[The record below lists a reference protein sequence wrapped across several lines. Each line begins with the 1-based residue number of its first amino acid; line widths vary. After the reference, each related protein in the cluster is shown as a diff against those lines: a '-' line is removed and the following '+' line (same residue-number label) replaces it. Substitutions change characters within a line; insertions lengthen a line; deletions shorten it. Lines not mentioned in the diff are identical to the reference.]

1 MLFPKFKNSVLGVK
15 MEKEFV
21 EMGKIIGHAWVV
33 IVVLVKMAHANF
45 DGAYGGASLG
55 YMNQHTSIDAKQ
67 NPANRFAHVNKGTSH
82 QGSPI
87 AEIFVGWGKVLGQCF
102 YGGLEGKVDVLLKG
116 KQKIAE
122 DTNFIYNS
130 GRKGPGVAALV
141 RLGYLITPT
150 MIVYGGVGIKAL
162 RFEYN
167 MFEKADK
174 ISAPFSQKNLNLLTE
189 IGVETAVGSHQNL
202 RFRFAYELMPKKGMT
217 RTAAQF
223 PVDHVYRSRGILKT
237 GGAEHALKMGVVY
250 RF

>member
-55 YMNQHTSIDAKQ
+55 YMNQHTSIDSKQ

-87 AEIFVGWGKVLGQCF
+87 AEIFVGWGKVFGQCF

-122 DTNFIYNS
+122 DTGFIYKS
-130 GRKGPGVAALV
+130 GRKGLGVAVLM

-150 MIVYGGVGIKAL
+150 MMVYGGVGMKAL
-162 RFEYN
+162 QFEHSL
-167 MFEKADK
+167 FEKADK
-174 ISAPFSQKNLNLLTE
+174 ISAPFSQKNLNFLTE
-189 IGVETAVGSHQNL
+189 IGIETVVGNYQNL
-202 RFRFAYELMPKKGMT
+202 RFRFAYGFMLKKDMI
-217 RTAAQF
+217 RTTTQF
-223 PVDHVYRSRGILKT
+223 PGNHMYRDSGIMKI
-237 GGAEHALKMGVVY
+237 GGAEHALKMGMVY